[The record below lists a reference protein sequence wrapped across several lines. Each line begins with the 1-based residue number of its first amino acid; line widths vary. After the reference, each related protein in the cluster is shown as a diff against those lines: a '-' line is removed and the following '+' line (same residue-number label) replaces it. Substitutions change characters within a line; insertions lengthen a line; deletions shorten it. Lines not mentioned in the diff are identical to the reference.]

1 MPKYS
6 FFVFSNCTDPVR
18 EEEFN
23 RWYTHVH
30 LPDLSTANGLVSA
43 RRGVNTDP
51 ASPARY
57 VAVYE
62 FETDDIERS
71 LQSLY
76 ELAAGTWPRGR
87 HIDCMVAA
95 PPSSGVSTFREI
107 DPASLEPLG
116 ETHYPTEM
124 PEAIRTGFANRK

>member
-1 MPKYS
+1 MARYS
-6 FFVFSNCTDPVR
+6 FFVFSRCTDPAR

-30 LPDLSTANGLVSA
+30 LPDLRGARGLVAA

-51 ASPARY
+51 SSPARY
-57 VAVYE
+57 VAIYE
-62 FETDDIERS
+62 FETDDIDDS
-71 LQSLY
+71 LKSLY

-95 PPSSGVSTFREI
+95 PPASGVEAFREI
-107 DPASLEPLG
+107 DPASLAPLG
-116 ETHYPTEM
+116 DPGYPTEM
-124 PEAIRTGFANRK
+124 PEAIRRGFAKS